1 MKSNI
6 IHLIGMLVFYFAGY
20 FLFKSALGYITPG
33 VVLTA
38 PWAVVGLMQLPL
50 SYCIQAIFKANEA
63 NDHSSLTPSE
73 VRRLVP
79 IVKSKRPKL
88 VLLLAFYVFSTLFVI
103 LGLIASTND
112 QALLFRVLKISGGL
126 LFISLYTSVFVHKIM
141 VELQEFKALLNRRES
156 EKKERESLLDRL
168 KCPPSPAV
176 VPGFLLPPLITHRSK
191 NHHTP
196 RFSYRYAMQ
205 VTK

>member
-1 MKSNI
+1 M
-6 IHLIGMLVFYFAGY
+6 
-20 FLFKSALGYITPG
+20 
-33 VVLTA
+33 
-38 PWAVVGLMQLPL
+38 
-50 SYCIQAIFKANEA
+50 
-63 NDHSSLTPSE
+63 
-73 VRRLVP
+73 P
-79 IVKSKRPKL
+79 IVKSKRLKL

-168 KCPPSPAV
+168 K
-176 VPGFLLPPLITHRSK
+176 
-191 NHHTP
+191 
-196 RFSYRYAMQ
+196 
-205 VTK
+205 

>member
-6 IHLIGMLVFYFAGY
+6 IHLIGMLVFYVAGY

-79 IVKSKRPKL
+79 IVKSKRLKL

-156 EKKERESLLDRL
+156 EKKERESLLARL
-168 KCPPSPAV
+168 K
-176 VPGFLLPPLITHRSK
+176 
-191 NHHTP
+191 
-196 RFSYRYAMQ
+196 
-205 VTK
+205 